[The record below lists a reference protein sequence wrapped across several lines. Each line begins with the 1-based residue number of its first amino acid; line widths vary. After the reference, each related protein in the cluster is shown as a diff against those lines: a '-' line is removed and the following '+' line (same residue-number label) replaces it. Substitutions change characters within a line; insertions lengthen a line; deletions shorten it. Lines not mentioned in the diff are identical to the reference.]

1 MVSTLVQSWEPA
13 FPSNHNFKSNFINT
27 TLLKINFSMEG
38 LGNYCG
44 VLPNW
49 RSSGPEQ
56 GKFKNEIFEH

>member
-1 MVSTLVQSWEPA
+1 
-13 FPSNHNFKSNFINT
+13 
-27 TLLKINFSMEG
+27 MEG